1 MVFTKSSLEPVAIVL
16 VVFVLFLCFRSWTT
30 GKRQNLPP
38 GPRGLPIVGALHL
51 LPSSFQEKTFYKW
64 SKTYGDIIYFNL
76 FRTPVVV
83 LNTIETAR
91 DLLDKRSAKCSDR
104 PRMVLYS
111 EMTGEGS
118 LIPAIQY
125 GERLRMHRKWMF
137 DGVGNK
143 EKLCEYQEM
152 QRRGV
157 RRLLRNLH
165 AKPAEF
171 LDHLHLYFGGTMLEI
186 TYGRQVTSLEDEIVQ
201 MAERGINAL
210 NAGGP
215 PAALVDFFPIPPSPA
230 FKPAVQHIP
239 SWVPG
244 AEFKRHS
251 RIARNY
257 LREWKDRGHEA
268 LFYGMAAGTVAPCI
282 LTDVFAHFH
291 RAPTAT
297 QAEEMKALAITV
309 YGAVFILCMVMNP
322 DVLRNAQEEVDRV
335 IGDERLPGFNDR
347 ESLPY
352 LNALLEEVYRW
363 NPALPLAIPHRTK
376 YDHQYA
382 EYNIPAGSTLIPNT
396 WAMTRDERYY
406 PDPEAFRP
414 ERYLGTK
421 DGSERN
427 DVLLPSSFV
436 FGFGRRVCPG
446 QALADN
452 SLWLAI
458 ANIVALFDIRKA
470 RDAVGKEIT
479 PPLEFVSEFTNF
491 PAPFVCDVVP
501 RSGKAAS
508 FLTHLEV

>member
-1 MVFTKSSLEPVAIVL
+1 MKSTSSSLEPVAVVL
-16 VVFVLFLCFRSWTT
+16 IVFVLFLCIRIWTT
-30 GKRQNLPP
+30 KRQNLPP
-38 GPRGLPIVGALHL
+38 GPRGLPIIGAVHL
-51 LPSSFQEKTFYKW
+51 LPSSFQEHTFYKW
-64 SKTYGDIIYFNL
+64 GKTYGDIVYLNL
-76 FRTPVVV
+76 FRTPVIA
-83 LNTIETAR
+83 LNTIEAAR
-91 DLLDKRSAKCSDR
+91 GLLDKRSAKCSDR

-143 EKLCEYQEM
+143 EKLREYQDM

-165 AKPAEF
+165 AKPAQF

-186 TYGRQVTSLEDEIVQ
+186 TYGRQVTSLDDEFVQ

-215 PAALVDFFPIPPSPA
+215 PAALVDFFPML
-230 FKPAVQHIP
+230 QHIP

-251 RIARNY
+251 RIARSY
-257 LREWKDRGHEA
+257 LREWKDRGHDA
-268 LFYGMAAGTVAPCI
+268 LVYGMAAGTVAPCI
-282 LTDVFAHFH
+282 MADVFAHYH
-291 RAPTAT
+291 KAPTPT
-297 QAEEMKALAITV
+297 QAEEMKSLAITV
-309 YGAVFILCMVMNP
+309 YGAGVETSRGTLAVFILCMVMNP
-322 DVLRNAQEEVDRV
+322 DVLRKAQEEVDRV
-335 IGDERLPGFNDR
+335 VGDERLPDFGDR
-347 ESLPY
+347 EALPY
-352 LNALLEEVYRW
+352 SNALLEEVYRW
-363 NPALPLAIPHRTK
+363 NPALPLAIPHCTK
-376 YDHQYA
+376 HNQLYDGYD
-382 EYNIPAGSTLIPNT
+382 IPAGSTLIANT
-396 WAMTRDERYY
+396 WAMTRDTRYY
-406 PDPEAFRP
+406 PDPESFRP
-414 ERYLGTK
+414 ERYLKVK
-421 DGSERN
+421 DNSAKE

-458 ANIVALFDIRKA
+458 TNIVALFDIRKA
-470 RDAVGKEIT
+470 RDATGKEII

-491 PAPFVCDVVP
+491 PAPFVCEIVP

-508 FLTHLEV
+508 LLAHLEV